1 MFDFG
6 PRGHSKQFAGVV
18 PGIDTAA
25 LTGALPPSALEFLTD
40 PLELATAFLE
50 AQGRASKSIIAFDR
64 GTSEPKPAGM
74 ESAQRAALKRGVSY
88 RVVYGPSAFVS
99 GAISPMISGLG
110 LPKASMRVSSLVPA
124 RLIVRDSEEALVVTA
139 SGPSDEPIGVRVR
152 SAWFAGFLLDTFE
165 TIWDSALP
173 ASQERLQASRMLNSA
188 EQEILQLLATGLTD
202 ESIARSLG
210 VSLRTIQRKVQ
221 GIQRSVG
228 ATSRFQLGAMT
239 AA

>member
-1 MFDFG
+1 MLDFG
-6 PRGHSKQFAGVV
+6 PRGHSTQFDGLVRR
-18 PGIDTAA
+18 IDSATMS
-25 LTGALPPSALEFLTD
+25 GALPPSAFEFLTD
-40 PLELATAFLE
+40 PRELATAFLE
-50 AQGRASKSIIAFDR
+50 VQDRARSSIIAFDR
-64 GTSEPKPAGM
+64 GTAEPKPHGM
-74 ESAQRAALKRGVSY
+74 EAVQREALKRGVSY
-88 RVVYGPSAFVS
+88 RVIYGPSAFAAGS
-99 GAISPMISGLG
+99 SSPMISGLD

-124 RLIVRDSEEALVVTA
+124 RLLVRDSEEALVFNA
-139 SGPSDEPIGVRVR
+139 PGPTGESVGVRVR
-152 SAWFAGFLLDTFE
+152 SAWFAGFLLETFD

-173 ASQERLQASRMLNSA
+173 ADRERLHTSRMLNNA